1 MPDWK
6 VLVGDRIGSLD
17 LPPAARDE
25 VIAELATHLEDIYEE
40 QLAAGVAES
49 QALDYALQQAT
60 GWGPL
65 SRNIER
71 AKRKEE
77 IMNSRTK
84 QLWLPGLVSLAGSM
98 GWMMVLQITSTKLQ
112 MPWRHA
118 GVAFLPYVVWVM
130 TLPLIGAASGYLSVR
145 AGSTRPARIVAV
157 VFPSIVMSVL
167 WLGLLAV
174 ILARK
179 SPQPFQ
185 TLNFSFGFLLWVV
198 LPAAALLLGTVRSLR
213 AQKGSELQS

>member
-6 VLVGDRIGSLD
+6 VLVTDRIGSLH

-25 VIAELATHLEDIYEE
+25 VIAELAAHLEDIYEE
-40 QLAAGVAES
+40 QLAAGASES
-49 QALDYALQQAT
+49 QALDHALQQAAN
-60 GWGPL
+60 WRPL
-65 SRNIER
+65 AQNIER

-98 GWMMVLQITSTKLQ
+98 GWMMILQITSTKLQ
-112 MPWRHA
+112 MPWKHA

-130 TLPLIGAASGYLSVR
+130 TLPLIGAASGYLSMR
-145 AGSTRPARIVAV
+145 AGSTRPSRIAAV

-167 WLGLLAV
+167 WLVLLAV

-185 TLNFSFGFLLWVV
+185 TLNFSFGFFLWVV
-198 LPAAALLLGTVRSLR
+198 LPAAALLLGTLPTSRVTKAS
-213 AQKGSELQS
+213 GFPS